1 MKGGAYNRMQ
11 EVKDTTGSEK
21 VKRIL
26 RIGRDGSAHNDIFAR
41 RV

>member
-1 MKGGAYNRMQ
+1 VKGWAYNRMQ

-21 VKRIL
+21 VRRIL
-26 RIGRDGSAHNDIFAR
+26 RIGRNVGAHNDNFAR